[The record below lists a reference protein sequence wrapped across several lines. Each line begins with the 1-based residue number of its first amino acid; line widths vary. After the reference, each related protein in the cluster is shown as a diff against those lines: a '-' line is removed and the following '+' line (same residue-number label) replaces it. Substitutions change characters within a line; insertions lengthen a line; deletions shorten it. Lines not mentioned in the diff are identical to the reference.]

1 METPLIP
8 RVIVKTPRF
17 LRDSLRA
24 RLFISIGMMLL
35 PLFVLAAGALLG
47 INSINEGFNE
57 AVVEINEEMEPVMRL
72 QIMVLQAAIPAN
84 DYLIH
89 GESAE
94 RDKFAR
100 RSEDVE
106 RAFKRLEAAP
116 FAIAEERAS
125 VGLAHEAW
133 RQAHSIGEALLALPR
148 PVGDAAAAS
157 EMKRMDAQFTRAV
170 DLLGRV
176 DDHADAEIA
185 TDFAEANAT
194 ARAMRWLV
202 FGVFSLGLTLV
213 VLVGTVLA
221 RSILTRVQ
229 ALSEGAR
236 VFGEG
241 NFSSRV
247 QLEGHDE
254 LGQLAQAFNAM
265 ADMLEKDRAMI
276 KKFAPRFAALNQIAV
291 ALTSSLQLHEILNDI
306 MRRSLTLTDAK
317 ATCIV
322 FYDETTRRFT
332 DWLTEGLSEHFVRNM
347 SFRPGGLADEVF
359 TTASYILSNDRRP
372 EARHKLSRLAR
383 EEGLQCFICLPLTSH
398 NHRLGVVYFYRTDR
412 DTFTPA
418 EIELLITFASLTAQ
432 AIDNARLHAQTQEEA
447 RTDALAG
454 LDNRREFQRRLDEEI
469 ERALRHDRPLS
480 LLMLDLDHFKR
491 VNDTYGHTAG
501 DEVLRAVAARIRVEI
516 RPTDRAARYGGE
528 EFTAI
533 LPETPAEGARV
544 VAERVRR
551 AVAGAPFR
559 LLDGREIELT
569 VSIGVSCYPD
579 DANDSQ
585 GVVEHADQALYAAKE
600 AGRNRVVLYQETL
613 KAQIEKDPA
622 RIVPL
627 LNESLDNIDPL
638 LTALSSKTA
647 FFCGHTDATEQA
659 AVRLAA
665 TLKLPEA
672 DVAALRLAARLHDIG
687 MVAIPD
693 AVLNKTSALE
703 PEEWAALREHPAIAA
718 GWFEQ
723 VPALKHLAPIVRHHH
738 ERYDGS
744 GYPGGLKGEA
754 IPFLARVLAVADAY
768 SAMIADSPG
777 RKARS
782 AREVNEELRAGAG
795 TEFDP
800 RIVAAALGALDGTE
814 AAVRRDGF

>member
-1 METPLIP
+1 METLLTP

-24 RLFISIGMMLL
+24 HLFISIGMMLL

-57 AVVEINEEMEPVMRL
+57 AVVEINEEMEPVMHL
-72 QIMVLQAAIPAN
+72 QIMLLQATMPPN

-106 RAFKRLEAAP
+106 RAFKQLEAAP
-116 FAIAEERAS
+116 FALAEERAS

-133 RQAHSIGEALLALPR
+133 RQARSIGEALLALPR
-148 PVGDAAAAS
+148 PVGYAAAAS
-157 EMKRMDAQFTRAV
+157 EMKRMDAQFWRAI

-176 DDHADAEIA
+176 HDHADAEIE
-185 TDFAEANAT
+185 TDFAEANT
-194 ARAMRWLV
+194 TGRAVLWVV
-202 FGVFSLGLTLV
+202 FGVFGLGLTLV
-213 VLVGTVLA
+213 VLTGMALA
-221 RSILTRVQ
+221 RSILTRVR

-236 VFGEG
+236 AFGEG
-241 NFSSRV
+241 NFPYRV

-265 ADMLEKDRAMI
+265 AQQIETTQEALTEHASQL
-276 KKFAPRFAALNQIAV
+276 AVLNQIAV
-291 ALTSSLQLHEILNDI
+291 ALTSSLRLHEILNDI
-306 MRRSLTLTDAK
+306 MQRGIALTDAK
-317 ATCIV
+317 AICIA

-347 SFRPGGLADEVF
+347 SFQPGGLADEAF
-359 TTASYILSNDRRP
+359 TTASYILSNDRP
-372 EARHKLSRLAR
+372 ETRHKLSRLTR

-398 NHRLGVVYFYRTDR
+398 DRRLGVIYFYRTDR

-418 EIELLITFASLTAQ
+418 EIELLTTFASLTAQ
-432 AIDNARLHAQTQEEA
+432 AIENARLYVQSQEQA
-447 RTDALAG
+447 RTDALTG

-491 VNDTYGHTAG
+491 VNDTYGHPAG
-501 DEVLRAVAARIRVEI
+501 DEVLRATAARIRTEI
-516 RPTDRAARYGGE
+516 RPADHAARYGGE
-528 EFTAI
+528 EFVAI
-533 LPETPAEGARV
+533 LPETPAAGARV

-559 LLDGREIELT
+559 LPDGREIGLT
-569 VSIGVSCYPD
+569 VSIGVLCYPD
-579 DANDSQ
+579 DANGSRR
-585 GVVEHADQALYAAKE
+585 VVEHADQALYVAKE
-600 AGRNRVVLYQETL
+600 TGRNRVVLYQETL
-613 KAQIEKDPA
+613 KAVLEKDPA
-622 RIVPL
+622 QMVAL
-627 LNESLDNIDPL
+627 LNASLDNIDPL
-638 LTALSSKTA
+638 LTAVSSKAA
-647 FFCGHTDATEQA
+647 FFRGHADATEQA
-659 AVRLAA
+659 AARLTVA
-665 TLKLPEA
+665 LKLPEA
-672 DVAALRLAARLHDIG
+672 DAAALRLAARLHDIG

-693 AVLNKTSALE
+693 AVLNKTSALD

-718 GWFEQ
+718 GWFDQ

-782 AREVNEELRAGAG
+782 AREVNEELRAGSG
-795 TEFDP
+795 TQFDP

-814 AAVRRDGF
+814 AAARRDDF